1 MAVRVREY
9 DRFDEFTVARTIE
22 ESTRQYRLF
31 QGEFKDRNARQLEVF
46 QGLEKRLPFFEA
58 RTFRDHVHFQYTSRV
73 PVQRWYPYREGYS
86 VKLVDSFLK
95 ELDIT
100 GNTFDPFVGSGTTLL
115 ASRIRD
121 LNSFGIDINPVSTLI
136 ARAENEK
143 YTTADIEEF
152 DKHTERTANVREA
165 PHDFQTSFALAGRV
179 FNKEILKSLLQ
190 FKRHISRMEDE
201 KVRRLFSLA
210 WLSIIEDVSN
220 IKKEGNGIKYKNR
233 KRIPGG
239 YISIEKDTWERL
251 NFPPDKFNFVRDKL
265 LYQLKVISDDLRHSY
280 GKCDKRP
287 EIYDG
292 SCLEFDGYFPDEIQF
307 SFFSPPYCNCFD
319 YFEIHKVEL
328 WLGGFVN
335 SREDINRLRSKGF
348 RSNIGALD
356 NKPITYDNK
365 HVESLT
371 EMFDPTRLWSKKIPS
386 VVRGYFDDMAALLR
400 KIHSRTSRRGLVG
413 IVVGNSA
420 YSGIIIPT
428 DELIADIG
436 QDIGFKV
443 KGIYIARHLTTS
455 SQQKKELE
463 SLRSYLR
470 ESIVL
475 LEK

>member
-9 DRFDEFTVARTIE
+9 DRFDEFAVARTIQ

-46 QGLEKRLPFFEA
+46 QDLEKHLPFFEA
-58 RTFRDHVHFQYTSRV
+58 RTFRDHVHFQYTSRF

-86 VKLVDSFLK
+86 AKLVDSFLK

-100 GNTFDPFVGSGTTLL
+100 GNTFDPFVGTGTTLL

-121 LNSFGIDINPVSTLI
+121 LKSFGIDINPVSTLI

-152 DKHTERTANVREA
+152 DNQTELTANVKES

-371 EMFDPTRLWSKKIPS
+371 EMFDSTRLWSKKIPS